1 MANRVPPG
9 PPMDGLDV
17 RPGQESWGDR
27 VNDGTTSGHQPGDD
41 QVAPGN
47 GFGGAGPYS
56 GGDGEEEQR
65 IDKEEERSYGAG
77 TDLQEQTAT
86 APPSVELRH
95 LPGTDAEAA
104 GGETL
109 GDQEYGLGTDGQP
122 ESDLEG

>member
-1 MANRVPPG
+1 
-9 PPMDGLDV
+9 
-17 RPGQESWGDR
+17 
-27 VNDGTTSGHQPGDD
+27 VNDETTSGQQPGDD

-47 GFGGAGPYS
+47 GFGGSGPYS
-56 GGDGEEEQR
+56 GGDGESQQR
-65 IDKEEERSYGAG
+65 IDKDEERSYGVG

-109 GDQEYGLGTDGQP
+109 GDQEYGLGMDSKP